1 MQPGVVVVVI
11 KSQKIRKDIRM
22 KQREII
28 KNRDCSYFTFI
39 TREKQICKNILY
51 NGTDIITKSFTE

>member
-1 MQPGVVVVVI
+1 MQPGVVVVI

-51 NGTDIITKSFTE
+51 NSTDIITKSFTE

>member
-1 MQPGVVVVVI
+1 MQAGLVVVI

-28 KNRDCSYFTFI
+28 KNRDCSYFTSSQ
-39 TREKQICKNILY
+39 EKNKSVKIIIHNS
-51 NGTDIITKSFTE
+51 TDIITKSFTE